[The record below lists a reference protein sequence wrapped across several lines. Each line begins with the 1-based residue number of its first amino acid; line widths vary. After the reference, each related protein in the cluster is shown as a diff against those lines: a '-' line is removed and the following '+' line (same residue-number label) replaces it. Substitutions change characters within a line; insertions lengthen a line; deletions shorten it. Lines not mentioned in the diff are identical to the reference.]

1 METRQ
6 YFHKGGKIDRE
17 IFAMPPK
24 EANTTSIWKLK
35 KCIYGL
41 NDALRKRYN

>member
-6 YFHKGGKIDRE
+6 YFRKGGKIDRE
-17 IFAMPPK
+17 IFAMPP
-24 EANTTSIWKLK
+24 TSIWKLK